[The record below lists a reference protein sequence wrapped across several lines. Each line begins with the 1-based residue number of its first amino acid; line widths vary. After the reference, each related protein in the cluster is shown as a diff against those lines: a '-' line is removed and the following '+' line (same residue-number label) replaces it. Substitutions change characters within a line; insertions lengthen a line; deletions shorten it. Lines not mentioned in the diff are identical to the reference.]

1 MRISDW
7 SSDVC
12 SSDLPQRL
20 VDADEVREARRQ
32 IDVPATIF
40 ALLPT
45 LIGSH
50 RDIAE
55 QHRRL
60 RVGHAPVIE
69 EPDRRALHSL
79 HFRVGE
85 AEGGRWRCAFDGNEL
100 HSLPLTIGVYID

>member
-69 EPDRRALHSL
+69 EPDDRKSVVQGKSVSV
-79 HFRVGE
+79 RVDSG
-85 AEGGRWRCAFDGNEL
+85 GGRL
-100 HSLPLTIGVYID
+100 IKKKKHYSKQHSNPTQ